1 MVAMSPQTRREVRSG
16 LIALALT
23 GPLFT
28 LGIILRGPIDI
39 SDTTSLISEALSPG
53 FGTGWTLIVFGF
65 VLQLYGFF
73 GLYRYLTTQTES
85 LIALWG
91 FILRIVGGAL
101 GAPAF
106 MFLAINGPEIAR
118 RQQQG
123 DPDAI
128 IVLDRFFTSGLGM
141 AVLGFASTAAVVGF
155 ILFVIVMWRDGRLP
169 RWTVVVFTL
178 SLPLLAIAVTFVT
191 ELLGGILWLIS
202 TAAIAWRGWQ
212 ESAAATP

>member
-1 MVAMSPQTRREVRSG
+1 
-16 LIALALT
+16 
-23 GPLFT
+23 
-28 LGIILRGPIDI
+28 
-39 SDTTSLISEALSPG
+39 
-53 FGTGWTLIVFGF
+53 
-65 VLQLYGFF
+65 
-73 GLYRYLTTQTES
+73 
-85 LIALWG
+85 
-91 FILRIVGGAL
+91 
-101 GAPAF
+101 

-141 AVLGFASTAAVVGF
+141 AILGFASTAAVVGF

-202 TAAIAWRGWQ
+202 TAVIAWRGWQ